1 MKFKTKFILSAF
13 NGEYAAAVVVVVDD
27 DDDDDDVNGGND
39 RLNVIMC
46 RRWWITLRDDTPAEY
61 IP

>member
-27 DDDDDDVNGGND
+27 DDDDDDDGDGDVEGVSFKGAD
-39 RLNVIMC
+39 SI
-46 RRWWITLRDDTPAEY
+46 
-61 IP
+61 